1 MPSRTTT
8 TTTAKDANAPKKPL
22 TAYMLFS
29 AVERPKLKASGLDNF
44 AEMSK
49 ALGAAWKKVDDKTKV
64 KKFVKIFFVFI
75 LIYFRLIMRKNM
87 NEKKHD
93 MKTN

>member
-8 TTTAKDANAPKKPL
+8 TTTKDANAPKKPL

-44 AEMSK
+44 AEMNK
-49 ALGAAWKKVDDKTKV
+49 ALGAAWKQANTEIKVNNILV
-64 KKFVKIFFVFI
+64 IFIFI
-75 LIYFRLIMRKNM
+75 ASYFRHVMKRNM

-93 MKTN
+93 MIRN